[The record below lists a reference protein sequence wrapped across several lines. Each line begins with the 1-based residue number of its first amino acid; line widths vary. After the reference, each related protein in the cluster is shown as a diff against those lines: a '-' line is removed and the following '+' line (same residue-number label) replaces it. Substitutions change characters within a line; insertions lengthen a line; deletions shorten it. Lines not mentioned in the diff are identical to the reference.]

1 METQLTMEEK
11 IDILFYLFGTCMLFW
26 LIRTAFTLKK
36 LLFPKLNER
45 FVNRINGWDSKA
57 EYTSILE
64 NVDQY
69 IKMFPGESD
78 FVWAKARALYKV
90 EKYDQA
96 LVLFDQLSKSEPSW
110 KEIADNYIKIINDI
124 RNA

>member
-1 METQLTMEEK
+1 
-11 IDILFYLFGTCMLFW
+11 MLFW
-26 LIRTAFTLKK
+26 LIRAAFTLKK

-45 FVNRINGWDSKA
+45 FLNRINDWDSKA
-57 EYTSILE
+57 EYPSILE
-64 NVDQY
+64 NVDRY

-110 KEIADNYIKIINDI
+110 KESADNYIKIINDI

>member
-1 METQLTMEEK
+1 MEEK

-26 LIRTAFTLKK
+26 LIRTALALKK
-36 LLFPKLNER
+36 LLFPRVNER
-45 FVNRINGWDSKA
+45 FVNRINDWDSKA
-57 EYTSILE
+57 DYASILE
-64 NVDQY
+64 NVDSF

-96 LVLFDQLSKSEPSW
+96 LELFVQLSKSEPSW
-110 KEIADNYIKIINDI
+110 KESADNYINSINEMRD
-124 RNA
+124 A